1 MTTGTKESD
10 GTKSPGPS
18 GVEITVGVAEGKVEV
33 GINVEVG
40 EAGATVEVTGSVGVD
55 DPRTV
60 MLVPT

>member
-1 MTTGTKESD
+1 MTTGTKDSE

-18 GVEITVGVAEGKVEV
+18 GVETIVGVAEGLVEV

-40 EAGATVEVTGSVGVD
+40 EAGTGVEVTGGVGVD

-60 MLVPT
+60 ILVPT